1 MAEIAITIRQLLPW
15 LRQLLPDL
23 TFYNSIV
30 DLSQEFGVGVYARRN
45 GLMQPQSIGAE
56 PSYGISSITLLI
68 RAGKNSGN
76 AQELALS
83 IWQAL
88 RAAGTEEEIG
98 DTTAWIQARKE
109 PAFIERDD
117 TGVFTYV
124 VDFEIFYRK

>member
-1 MAEIAITIRQLLPW
+1 M
-15 LRQLLPDL
+15 PDL
-23 TFYNSIV
+23 TFYNSVV

-45 GLMQPQSIGAE
+45 GLMQPQSIGAK

-76 AQELALS
+76 AQELPLS
-83 IWQAL
+83 IWQAP
-88 RAAGTEEEIG
+88 RAAGPEEAIG
-98 DTTAWIQARKE
+98 ATPAWIQARKE
-109 PAFIERDD
+109 PTFIERDD